1 MLHRKTNKSFIST
14 LLVLWLG
21 LTVSLSGQDHTDWT
35 YNKAIYEVNIRQF
48 TSEGTF
54 NAFAEHLDRL
64 EDLGAEILWFM
75 PIHPIGQEN
84 RLGSLGSYY
93 SIQNFLE
100 INPEFGTKEDFKRLV
115 DEIHSRGMYVML
127 DWVANHTS
135 WDNNL
140 TQSHP
145 EWFVKNSS
153 GSFISPPGTN
163 WSDVIQLDHAQP
175 GLQSYMKEAM
185 RYWVQEFDV
194 DGFRFDAV
202 DFVPESFWRPLLD
215 SVKITK
221 PNIFYL
227 AESDGTQWHG
237 MGFDSSFGWG
247 LYGFGGGVLSQIMRG
262 EVFAGSLATYA
273 NTERLTYR
281 NGQYRL
287 YFTSN
292 HDENSWEGTVYERFG
307 NRADAFA
314 VLASTFNGMPL
325 IYNGQEAGLDKRL
338 AFFDKDEIPWRDH
351 PNFELYK
358 GLLALK
364 KRNKALWNGDS
375 DNLHQR
381 IQTSANAHIFAF
393 LREKEDDRVF
403 VAINVSNAAR
413 TFSLTGESFVG
424 SYSSVFNTDEAIT
437 LTANQTL
444 TLPAGGYIVLEGS
457 NSTNT
462 SISDFEGNTP
472 NSTSLDQNYPNPF
485 NPSTTIKYTLSE
497 SALVKLTVFDVMG
510 KAVSTLVEPQKQ
522 QAGNYAVVF
531 DALNLASGI
540 YRYRLQV
547 GNQVFEKKMT
557 LLK

>member
-1 MLHRKTNKSFIST
+1 MPLQLVKRFSLVIGFIFIGSIT
-14 LLVLWLG
+14 VLG
-21 LTVSLSGQDHTDWT
+21 AQDHTDWT

-48 TSEGTF
+48 TPEGTF

-75 PIHPIGQEN
+75 PIHPIGQVN

-115 DEIHSRGMYVML
+115 DEIHSRGLYVML

-145 EWFVKNSS
+145 EWFVKNAS

-175 GLQSYMKEAM
+175 GLQNYMKEAM
-185 RYWVQEFDV
+185 RYWVQDFDV

-202 DFVPESFWRPLLD
+202 SFVPESFWRPLLD
-215 SVKITK
+215 SVKTTK
-221 PNIFYL
+221 PDIFYL
-227 AESDGTQWHG
+227 AESDGPQWHG
-237 MGFDSSFGWG
+237 MGFASSFAWG
-247 LYGFGGGVLSQIMRG
+247 FYGFGGGVLSQISRG

-273 NTERLTYR
+273 NNERLTYR

-292 HDENSWEGTVYERFG
+292 HDENSWHGTTQSRFG
-307 NRADAFA
+307 FRANAFA
-314 VLASTFNGMPL
+314 VVASTFNGMPL
-325 IYNGQEAGLDKRL
+325 IYNGQEAGLDKSL
-338 AFFDKDEIPWRDH
+338 AFFEKDEIPWQNH
-351 PNFELYK
+351 PNFDLYK
-358 GLLALK
+358 NLFDLK
-364 KRNKALWNGDS
+364 KRNKALWNGDRE
-375 DNLHQR
+375 NLHQR

-393 LREKEDDRVF
+393 LREKDDDRVF
-403 VAINVSNAAR
+403 VAVNLSNATR
-413 TFSLTGESFVG
+413 TFTLQGNSYVGTYINALGTDEVQTFQPNQSLTLE
-424 SYSSVFNTDEAIT
+424 
-437 LTANQTL
+437 
-444 TLPAGGYIVLEGS
+444 AGGYMVLET
-457 NSTNT
+457 NRNTNT
-462 SISDFEGNTP
+462 NIFEQNDAPKATA
-472 NSTSLDQNYPNPF
+472 LAQNYPNPF
-485 NPSTTIKYTLSE
+485 NPSTTINYTLGE
-497 SALVKLTVFDVMG
+497 MALVKLTVFDVMG
-510 KAVSTLVEPQKQ
+510 KEVAQLVEAQNQ
-522 QAGNYAVVF
+522 QAGDYSVVF